1 MAENKRKIDVS
12 VVTNTSDKTETMNS
26 SDINNNKL
34 IALLSYIS
42 ILFLIPLFLAKD
54 SKFARFH
61 VNQGIL
67 LFIVSFILGLLSA
80 IPFIGI
86 VFKILNVVAFVFAIL
101 GIINAVQ
108 GKAKELPIIGK
119 YTLIK

>member
-12 VVTNTSDKTETMNS
+12 VITNTADKTETMNS
-26 SDINNNKL
+26 NDINNNRL
-34 IALLSYIS
+34 MAVLSYIS

-67 LFIVSFILGLLSA
+67 IFIVSFVLGLLSA
-80 IPFIGI
+80 IPFVGI
-86 VFKILNVVAFVFAIL
+86 IFKILNVVAFIFAIL
-101 GIINAVQ
+101 GIVNAVQ
-108 GKAKELPIIGK
+108 GKAKELPLIGK

>member
-12 VVTNTSDKTETMNS
+12 VITNTADKTETMNS
-26 SDINNNKL
+26 NDINNNRL
-34 IALLSYIS
+34 MAVLSYIS
-42 ILFLIPLFLAKD
+42 ILFLIPLFWAKD

-67 LFIVSFILGLLSA
+67 IFIVSFVLGLLSA
-80 IPFIGI
+80 IPFVGI
-86 VFKILNVVAFVFAIL
+86 IFKILNVVAFIFAIL
-101 GIINAVQ
+101 GIVNAVQ
-108 GKAKELPIIGK
+108 GKAKELPLIGK

>member
-12 VVTNTSDKTETMNS
+12 VITNTADKTDIMNGR
-26 SDINNNKL
+26 DINNNKL
-34 IALLSYIS
+34 TAALSYIS
-42 ILFLIPLFLAKD
+42 ILFLIPLFFAKD

-61 VNQGIL
+61 VNQGVM
-67 LFIVSFILGLLSA
+67 LFIVSAIIGLLSI
-80 IPFIGI
+80 IPIIGFI
-86 VFKILNVVAFVFAIL
+86 FRILNIIAFVFAII
-101 GIINAVQ
+101 GIVNAVR

>member
-12 VVTNTSDKTETMNS
+12 VITSTTDKTDMMNS

-34 IALLSYIS
+34 IAVFSYIG
-42 ILFLIPLFLAKD
+42 ILFLIPLFFAKD

-61 VNQGIL
+61 VNQGIM
-67 LFIVSFILGLLSA
+67 LFIVSIVLGLLSYIPIIGFIFGILNLVAFIFA
-80 IPFIGI
+80 IIGI
-86 VFKILNVVAFVFAIL
+86 VNVVK
-101 GIINAVQ
+101 

-119 YTLIK
+119 YTIIK